1 MLNSSSSSKAT
12 VNNNIKFDAVS
23 GTLFKSNPKSFMKSF
38 HLKSD
43 FANRLYSEEPHIN
56 TKLSRDNYTKSYPIV
71 VLQTMLVGDMYVIA
85 EIMFKDD
92 YEEML
97 GASDE

>member
-1 MLNSSSSSKAT
+1 MLNSQSRSNSF
-12 VNNNIKFDAVS
+12 VNNNIKFNAVS
-23 GTLFKSNPKSFMKSF
+23 GTLFKSNPKSFMQSF
-38 HLKSD
+38 HLTS
-43 FANRLYSEEPHIN
+43 RLADKLFSTEPYIYAER
-56 TKLSRDNYTKSYPIV
+56 KGDSYEKRHPV
-71 VLQTMLVGDMYVIA
+71 EVLQTMLAGDMHVIA